1 MIIKSIKTHRIE
13 IGESLLAII
22 DRYVGHIQEKS
33 ILAIASK
40 VISAC
45 ENNTISKTKKTAKLA
60 LIKEESDKL
69 FMAKDQKF
77 FLTQKDNRLLPNA
90 GIDESNVDHCY
101 ILLPKNPQLTAKKIW
116 THLRKKHS
124 LKNLGVIIT
133 DSNLTPLRVGVTG
146 IAIGWCGFIP
156 VYSYI
161 GKKDLF
167 QKTMEV
173 TKVNLIDSL
182 ATAATLIMGEGD
194 EQSPMAI
201 LSDLP
206 PTITFKNSSPS
217 KYDQQS
223 VIMDP
228 QIDLFRKILKI

>member
-1 MIIKSIKTHRIE
+1 MIIKSIKTHKIE
-13 IGESLLAII
+13 IAESLLTVI
-22 DRYVGHIQEKS
+22 DQYINHIQEKS

-40 VISAC
+40 IISVC
-45 ENNTISKTKKTAKLA
+45 ENNIISKTKKTAKLA
-60 LIKEESDKL
+60 LIKEESDRL
-69 FMAKDQKF
+69 FRAKDQEF
-77 FLTQKDNRLLPNA
+77 LLTQKDNRLIPNA
-90 GIDESNVDHCY
+90 GIDESNSNRCY
-101 ILLPKNPQLTAKKIW
+101 VLLPKNPQLTAKRIW
-116 THLRKKHS
+116 IHLRKKHN

-133 DSNLTPLRVGVTG
+133 DSNVTPLRVGVTG

-167 QKTMEV
+167 QKTMKV

-182 ATAATLIMGEGD
+182 ATAATLVMGEGD
-194 EQSPMAI
+194 ERSPIAV

-206 PTITFKNSSPS
+206 LTVTFKDSSPS

-223 VIMDP
+223 VLMDP
-228 QIDLFRKILKI
+228 QKDLFRKVLKI